1 MTLHPARF
9 PMHNASR
16 QRAPSLPKASPRP
29 ARISSTTEGT
39 EDTETTLRLF
49 LRELCGE
56 LLLPAAQPRCVR
68 SDPFSA
74 NSLVMLASPPGVT
87 ALGRNGDAR
96 VGRIGRVFT
105 QAHSAAGFHEFR
117 EFANEIVSL

>member
-16 QRAPSLPKASPRP
+16 QRAPSLPKVSHRRAK
-29 ARISSTTEGT
+29 ISSTTEGT
-39 EDTETTLRLF
+39 EDTETTLRLS

-56 LLLPAAQPRCVR
+56 CVLPAAQMRCSR

-74 NSLVMLASPPGVT
+74 NSLAMACLAT
-87 ALGRNGDAR
+87 RCDR
-96 VGRIGRVFT
+96 VG
-105 QAHSAAGFHEFR
+105 EKW
-117 EFANEIVSL
+117 

>member
-16 QRAPSLPKASPRP
+16 QRAPSLLKASPRP
-29 ARISSTTEGT
+29 AKISSTTEG
-39 EDTETTLRLF
+39 TETTLRLF

-68 SDPFSA
+68 SDPFSV

-96 VGRIGRVFT
+96 VGRIGRAFT
-105 QAHSAAGFHEFR
+105 QALLAAGFHEFR
-117 EFANEIVSL
+117 EIANEIVSL